1 MESKRLECKIHTKTK
16 KLYSQS
22 WKDSFEGRRNSF
34 ICSNCNQYMLPKLM
48 EDDTIG
54 LFSQNSRK
62 YVEAKWEEE
71 KLGMGWK
78 NVLYHILM

>member
-1 MESKRLECKIHTKTK
+1 
-16 KLYSQS
+16 
-22 WKDSFEGRRNSF
+22 
-34 ICSNCNQYMLPKLM
+34 MLPKLM

-78 NVLYHILM
+78 NVLYHMLM

>member
-1 MESKRLECKIHTKTK
+1 
-16 KLYSQS
+16 
-22 WKDSFEGRRNSF
+22 
-34 ICSNCNQYMLPKLM
+34 MLPKLM

-54 LFSQNSRK
+54 LFSHSRK